1 MERDQRST
9 CRREERNVGG
19 RGGVMGENNLEF
31 WRNLYNSRTCIYIG
45 VLHLINVAHTHTHT
59 HTGLLK
65 CPGTLV
71 VCPASLMLQWE
82 AEVNGKMRPG
92 LIRAKVYHGSNR
104 TKFASE

>member
-1 MERDQRST
+1 MKVRKRERD
-9 CRREERNVGG
+9 VGG
-19 RGGVMGENNLEF
+19 VGSWVEII
-31 WRNLYNSRTCIYIG
+31 SCIYMYIG
-45 VLHLINVAHTHTHT
+45 VLHLNNYTHTHT

-82 AEVNGKMRPG
+82 AEVNGKIRPG

>member
-31 WRNLYNSRTCIYIG
+31 WRNLYNSCTCIYIS

-59 HTGLLK
+59 HTHTHRLVKVPGDAGGMSGLSDAAV
-65 CPGTLV
+65 GGRGE
-71 VCPASLMLQWE
+71 W
-82 AEVNGKMRPG
+82 
-92 LIRAKVYHGSNR
+92 
-104 TKFASE
+104 